1 MSEIFNAMYSGITSR
16 INYKSLLFVP
26 LILLGFMLF
35 TILMKGI
42 AMGIDFRGGTL
53 ITVTLNKNQSIDI
66 DKLKLSLDELNLMDL
81 EIYSGR
87 DIVTGSEILTIRTLS
102 IVNESEIKPILER
115 YLGRLR
121 DTDVA
126 TIILKDQPPSDLE
139 EKLRLRLRQN
149 VDLNFSQD
157 GKILEISAYELDG
170 NKLREILSYYLNE
183 NLTVSIDKKNFHMKT
198 IGPTLGR
205 AFWSQGMKSA
215 IIAYILIIF
224 VIFVAFRDLIP
235 SIAVILAATFD
246 VIFALGGMSIF
257 RIYLEPASLVA
268 IIMLIGYS
276 VDTNI
281 LLTTRV
287 LRKRTGSV
295 NDRIDNAMKTGLTM
309 SITTICVMCVISII
323 SILTNIDVLASISSV
338 LLMGLIG
345 DLISTWLMNTGI
357 LKWYVEEKG
366 GKLRI
371 LKKRLR

>member
-183 NLTVSIDKKNFHMKT
+183 NLTVSIDKKNCIHSNN
-198 IGPTLGR
+198 IR
-205 AFWSQGMKSA
+205 
-215 IIAYILIIF
+215 
-224 VIFVAFRDLIP
+224 
-235 SIAVILAATFD
+235 SIRCVSRPYTFNC
-246 VIFALGGMSIF
+246 
-257 RIYLEPASLVA
+257 
-268 IIMLIGYS
+268 GY
-276 VDTNI
+276 TCGNI
-281 LLTTRV
+281 
-287 LRKRTGSV
+287 
-295 NDRIDNAMKTGLTM
+295 
-309 SITTICVMCVISII
+309 
-323 SILTNIDVLASISSV
+323 
-338 LLMGLIG
+338 
-345 DLISTWLMNTGI
+345 
-357 LKWYVEEKG
+357 
-366 GKLRI
+366 
-371 LKKRLR
+371 

>member
-1 MSEIFNAMYSGITSR
+1 
-16 INYKSLLFVP
+16 
-26 LILLGFMLF
+26 
-35 TILMKGI
+35 
-42 AMGIDFRGGTL
+42 
-53 ITVTLNKNQSIDI
+53 
-66 DKLKLSLDELNLMDL
+66 
-81 EIYSGR
+81 
-87 DIVTGSEILTIRTLS
+87 
-102 IVNESEIKPILER
+102 
-115 YLGRLR
+115 
-121 DTDVA
+121 
-126 TIILKDQPPSDLE
+126 
-139 EKLRLRLRQN
+139 
-149 VDLNFSQD
+149 
-157 GKILEISAYELDG
+157 
-170 NKLREILSYYLNE
+170 
-183 NLTVSIDKKNFHMKT
+183 
-198 IGPTLGR
+198 
-205 AFWSQGMKSA
+205 
-215 IIAYILIIF
+215 
-224 VIFVAFRDLIP
+224 
-235 SIAVILAATFD
+235 
-246 VIFALGGMSIF
+246 MSIF

>member
-149 VDLNFSQD
+149 VDLNLSQD